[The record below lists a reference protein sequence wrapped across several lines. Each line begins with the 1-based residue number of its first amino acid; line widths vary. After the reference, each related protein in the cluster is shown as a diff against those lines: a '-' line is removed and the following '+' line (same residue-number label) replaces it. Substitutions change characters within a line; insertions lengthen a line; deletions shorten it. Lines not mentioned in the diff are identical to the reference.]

1 VSSMPELG
9 VMSPEPPTMSRPFL
23 VPTPI
28 ERQLVELV
36 ETAVVWWRAVEREA
50 RRSAADY
57 VPGVAQVRRA
67 LELLRGDIT
76 RLQRGQAADSR
87 RWVRL

>member
-1 VSSMPELG
+1 L
-9 VMSPEPPTMSRPFL
+9 
-23 VPTPI
+23 
-28 ERQLVELV
+28 ERQLAEL
-36 ETAVVWWRAVEREA
+36 TAIAVLWWRAVEREV
-50 RRSAADY
+50 RRSDEPY
-57 VPGVAQVRRA
+57 FPGLAQVRRA